1 MSAAAWG
8 RLASSKCSDL
18 AELLIIRHGQAS
30 FGSDNY
36 DQLSD
41 LGHRQ
46 SRAAGAALRAAGW
59 VPDRLMTGTLT
70 RQIETLSSMGFDA
83 APEQHA
89 GFNEYDFHNLLDV
102 RFGGDVP
109 DPVKADRK
117 IHFRTL
123 RETILEW
130 QGGGLAGARESWADF
145 SGRVADAIRVACD
158 TDAKRVLVISS
169 GGTIGQITASALGA
183 PPAQMM
189 ELNLQVKN
197 TSMTKFIFSKRTGA
211 FFLHEFNATPHMM
224 AEQDAKL
231 MSYS

>member
-1 MSAAAWG
+1 M
-8 RLASSKCSDL
+8 
-18 AELLIIRHGQAS
+18 AELLVIRHGQAS

-46 SRAAGAALRAAGW
+46 SQAAGLALRAAGW
-59 VPDRLMTGTLT
+59 VPDRLITGTLT

-83 APEQHA
+83 TPEQHH
-89 GFNEYDFHNLLDV
+89 GFNEYDFHDLLAV
-102 RFGGDVP
+102 RFGGNVPEDVRS
-109 DPVKADRK
+109 DRK
-117 IHFRTL
+117 THFRTL

-130 QGGGLAGARESWADF
+130 QAGGIDGARESWSDYT
-145 SGRVADAIRVACD
+145 GRVADAIRFACD
-158 TDAKRVLVISS
+158 SDAQRVLVISS
-169 GGTIGQITASALGA
+169 GGTIGQITAAALGA

-211 FFLHEFNATPHMM
+211 FFLHEFNAAPHMM
-224 AEQDAKL
+224 TAEGAAL